1 MRLTSPDELPQKPG
15 VYIMHNSDD
24 EIIYV
29 GKAKKLKNRV
39 QSYFRDE
46 DKLDRPKTQV
56 LMRHFAYLEYILTD
70 TEKEEQRLL
79 RQEFLAEIRAD
90 VRASLESIEFVEE
103 TVETVETTSEF
114 LS

>member
-1 MRLTSPDELPQKPG
+1 MKQWPFSVSIKP
-15 VYIMHNSDD
+15 VWVKNR
-24 EIIYV
+24 
-29 GKAKKLKNRV
+29 KAKDTMEKA
-39 QSYFRDE
+39 
-46 DKLDRPKTQV
+46 KLDRINELAHKSKK
-56 LMRHFAYLEYILTD
+56 EGLTE

-103 TVETVETTSEF
+103 TVETSGEF

>member
-1 MRLTSPDELPQKPG
+1 MKQWPFSVSIKP
-15 VYIMHNSDD
+15 VWVKNR
-24 EIIYV
+24 
-29 GKAKKLKNRV
+29 KAKDTMEKA
-39 QSYFRDE
+39 
-46 DKLDRPKTQV
+46 KLDRINELAHKSKK
-56 LMRHFAYLEYILTD
+56 EGLTE

-103 TVETVETTSEF
+103 TVESTSEF